1 MKPEKS
7 TNPDP
12 PINSESGFSLLE
24 LLVSMIIF
32 LIVTGSVWGV
42 LRAAQMSRQVVNQQV
57 ANSKNVRIG
66 LNLIGRDTYNAG
78 YGYPLRSIVLL
89 PDNRL
94 SVQLGIPNDPDT
106 SRDTVPPIIA
116 GDNITLNTFNTTA
129 NVFTDQVT
137 FLFKDSTFNL
147 VGSGDAAVS
156 QPLNI
161 NAATTTGGGIDEIIP
176 LSGSNAACRV
186 NDIFLVTGNSGS
198 TLGVATALAGANK
211 VQFANADVLGF
222 NQTGVSG
229 NLRTIVTPA
238 SMTRVKMLTYFV
250 TADGTLTRREFA
262 PPITS
267 AVAFVDEPMI
277 YGVEDFQIQYV
288 MDDGTLSNNPSA
300 GADGVAGT
308 ADDAPANL
316 AFVRQVRFTIS
327 VRSIER
333 DQAGR
338 YFRETMTSTF
348 GTRNLGYDAS

>member
-1 MKPEKS
+1 MTRKES
-7 TNPDP
+7 TNV
-12 PINSESGFSLLE
+12 SGESGFSLLE

-42 LRAAQMSRQVVNQQV
+42 LRAAQLSRQVVNQQV
-57 ANSKNVRIG
+57 SNAKNVRIG

-78 YGYPLRSIVLL
+78 YGYPLRSIVKL
-89 PDNRL
+89 PDNRI
-94 SVQLGIPNDPDT
+94 SVRLGIPNDIDT
-106 SRDTVPPIIA
+106 GRDTVPPIIA
-116 GDNITLNTFNTTA
+116 GNNITLNTFNTTS
-129 NVFTDQVT
+129 NVYTDQVT

-147 VGSGDAAVS
+147 VGGVS

-161 NAATTTGGGIDEIIP
+161 NPATTTGTGIDEIVP
-176 LSGSNAACRV
+176 VTGSNSACKV
-186 NDIFLVTGNSGS
+186 NDIFLVTGNAGS
-198 TLGVATALAGANK
+198 TLSVVTALSGTDK
-211 VQFANADVLGF
+211 VQFANADVLNF
-222 NQTGVSG
+222 NQTGDAG
-229 NLRTIVTPA
+229 NLKTIVTPA
-238 SMTRVKMLTYFV
+238 SMTRVKMLNYFV
-250 TADGTLTRREFA
+250 STDGTLTRREFA
-262 PPITS
+262 S
-267 AVAFVDEPMI
+267 APGTAAYIDEPMI

-288 MDDGTLSNNPSA
+288 MDDGSLSDNPSA

-308 ADDAPANL
+308 ADDLADNL